1 MRICILTQRLYINYG
16 GILQAYALQT
26 VLKRMGHEVV
36 TDRDKAKYPIS
47 LIGKLSRFGYNL
59 YKRYIVGDKSCNPYL
74 YFFKFCGKYCKIS
87 PTPDS
92 VYLAKFI
99 QDHICTIN
107 LFEGYPTPHNEIV
120 NEFDVFIVGSDQV
133 WRPTYSYVPTY
144 FLEFTKDMPVKR
156 IAYAASF
163 GVDHC
168 DEYEPE
174 ILRRCRISAKRFDAI
189 SVREDSGVKLCRDFL
204 GVDAI
209 HLLDP
214 TMLLEKKDYLMLIEE
229 ADKNISENLLMCYI
243 LDNNPKVSNIV
254 QILAE
259 KLGLIPLEIIP
270 HHDSTIG
277 LKNNLRKELPSIST
291 WLAGFRDAKFVITD
305 SFHGTVFSIIFNK
318 PFLVIANSKRG
329 LTRFSSLLRIFDL
342 EDRII
347 TNMDDICWD
356 DYLSNINY
364 EKVNHIWSIWKSKS
378 MNFLASNI

>member
-1 MRICILTQRLYINYG
+1 M
-16 GILQAYALQT
+16 
-26 VLKRMGHEVV
+26 
-36 TDRDKAKYPIS
+36 
-47 LIGKLSRFGYNL
+47 
-59 YKRYIVGDKSCNPYL
+59 
-74 YFFKFCGKYCKIS
+74 
-87 PTPDS
+87 
-92 VYLAKFI
+92 
-99 QDHICTIN
+99 
-107 LFEGYPTPHNEIV
+107 

-291 WLAGFRDAKFVITD
+291 WLAGFRDAKFIITD

-342 EDRII
+342 EDRVI

>member
-291 WLAGFRDAKFVITD
+291 WLAGFRDAKFIITD

-342 EDRII
+342 EDRVI

>member
-291 WLAGFRDAKFVITD
+291 WLAGFRDAKFIITD

-356 DYLSNINY
+356 NYLSNINY